1 MEARTPMVD
10 IYLFIGLAWLATLL
24 TFLVG
29 RRRET
34 PGMRSVTEK
43 RG

>member
-1 MEARTPMVD
+1 MAD

-29 RRRET
+29 RRRD
-34 PGMRSVTEK
+34 PSAIRSVSEK